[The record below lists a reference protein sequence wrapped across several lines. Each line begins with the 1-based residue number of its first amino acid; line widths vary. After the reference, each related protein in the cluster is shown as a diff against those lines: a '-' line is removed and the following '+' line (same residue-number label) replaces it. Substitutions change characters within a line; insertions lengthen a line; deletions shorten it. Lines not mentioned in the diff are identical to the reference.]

1 MRGIQTIKRK
11 TKHGVKVLYRVQIK
25 NKDFKQDKAFH
36 SYEEAKEFLLASKS
50 MTGQNKI
57 LLLEE
62 QRKERQAEAIDEAKN
77 PTVQVYVFAYL
88 QRYVEPKY
96 INCDPKTPEGKFKLR
111 NRTATFSAYKKILNT
126 EIDCPPSYVR
136 NRNQAY
142 WTIHGDDPFVEKV
155 RFGDLKLKKI
165 TPHEI
170 NQLMKSWLLGKRDK
184 NGRYLEK
191 GMKPVSVKR
200 YLTHLSN
207 VFNKCKHID
216 HKLADFRNP
225 VRDYD
230 RDMLNA
236 FDVGTKETAFRLDS
250 EDREKLI
257 AALAQHPNKQLLPA
271 ILLILET
278 GLRRSELVLLR
289 WDWVFQTHIHLPTSK
304 NGKPRDIVL
313 TPSAKA
319 ILEGVAKTK
328 EPRVFYEFPSVASF
342 ASQFL
347 KLMRKHNLTQIKP
360 HRLRKEFISAFIE
373 RLGRQNSLIIAEL
386 LGQSISTVEKKI
398 DELPPETME
407 LQNQG
412 DVLKAVGHSDS
423 RVTQRHYFSLLKP

>member
-25 NKDFKQDKAFH
+25 TKDFQQDKAFH
-36 SYEEAKEFLLASKS
+36 SYEEAREFLLASKS
-50 MTGQNKI
+50 MTGKSKI

-62 QRKERQAEAIDEAKN
+62 SRQEEKRAADDFHKAPPLE
-77 PTVQVYVFAYL
+77 VYVLAYL
-88 QRYVEPKY
+88 RRYVFPKY
-96 INCDPKTPEGKFKLR
+96 QNFDPETPEGKFKLR
-111 NRTATFSAYKKILNT
+111 NKTAINSSYMKILNT
-126 EIDCPPSYVR
+126 EIYTKSAYFKR
-136 NRNQAY
+136 SNQAIIY
-142 WTIHGDDPFVEKV
+142 AEETETLGNRV
-155 RFGDLKLKKI
+155 RFGDLKLKNI
-165 TPHEI
+165 TPYDI
-170 NQLMKSWLLGKRDK
+170 NQLMKSWLEGKK
-184 NGRYLEK
+184 GSKGEVVEK
-191 GMKPVSVKR
+191 GMKPSSAKR

-207 VFNKCKHID
+207 VFNKLKHLD
-216 HKLADFRNP
+216 PKLAELRNP
-225 VRDYD
+225 TRDYD
-230 RDMLNA
+230 RDMVNA
-236 FDVGTKETAFRLDS
+236 YEEQTPKATFRLS
-250 EDREKLI
+250 PEDRDKLVE
-257 AALAQHPNKQLLPA
+257 ALTSHPNKQLLPA

-289 WDWVFQTHIHLPTSK
+289 WDWIYETHIHLPTSK

-313 TPSAKA
+313 TPQAKA
-319 ILEGVAKTK
+319 ILHGIEKTN
-328 EPRVFYEFPSVASF
+328 EPRVFYEFPSITSF

-347 KLMRKHNLTQIKP
+347 KLMRKHKLTQIKP

-373 RLGRQNSLIIAEL
+373 KLGRQNSLIIAEL

-407 LQNQG
+407 LENQN

>member
-1 MRGIQTIKRK
+1 MKGIQTIKRK
-11 TKHGVKVLYRVQIK
+11 TKHGVRVLYRVQIK
-25 NKDFKQDKAFH
+25 NKEFQQDKAFH

-50 MTGQNKI
+50 RTGQNKI

-62 QRKERQAEAIDEAKN
+62 QRKEEKREADDFHKAPPLE
-77 PTVQVYVFAYL
+77 VYVTAYL
-88 QRYVEPKY
+88 RRYVDPKY
-96 INCDPKTPEGKFKLR
+96 INYDPKTPEGKFKLR
-111 NRTATFSAYKKILNT
+111 NKTATHCAYRKILDT
-126 EIDCPPSYVR
+126 EIYEKSYYHR
-136 NRNQAY
+136 MNQAVVY
-142 WTIHGDDPFVEKV
+142 AMGVDDLGKKV
-155 RFGDLKLKKI
+155 RFGDIKLKNL
-165 TPHEI
+165 TPYVV
-170 NQLMKSWLLGKRDK
+170 NQLIRAWLAGAK
-184 NGRYLEK
+184 NTKGEVTEK
-191 GMKPVSVKR
+191 PLKPVSVRR

-207 VFNKCKHID
+207 VFNKLKHID
-216 HKLADFRNP
+216 PKLSELRNP
-225 VRDYD
+225 TRDYD

-236 FDVGTKETAFRLDS
+236 YEDGQSKAPFRLSS

-257 AALAQHPNKQLLPA
+257 KALTEHPNKQLLPA

-289 WDWVFQTHIHLPTSK
+289 WDWIYETHIHLPTSK

-313 TPSAKA
+313 TPQAKA
-319 ILEGVAKTK
+319 ILQGIEKTN
-328 EPRVFYEFPSVASF
+328 EPRVFYEFPSVTSF

-347 KLMRKHNLTQIKP
+347 KLMRKHKLTQIKP

-373 RLGRQNSLIIAEL
+373 KLGRQNSLIIAEL

-407 LQNQG
+407 IENQS